1 MRYGLTV
8 RGKAT
13 KDGIEC
19 LYRGRTAKVR
29 VSSAGAYLIWNE
41 NGETKIAMNVKMF
54 KLMCDLEDV
63 KVRIKEAE
71 GDLKKFYESAQQGI
85 EYRLGVRQWV

>member
-8 RGKAT
+8 RGNAT

-19 LYRGRTAKVR
+19 LYRGRIAKAR
-29 VSSAGAYLIWNE
+29 ASSAGAYLIWKE
-41 NGETKIAMNVKMF
+41 KGETKIAVNVTTF

-63 KVRIKEAE
+63 KERINEAE
-71 GDLKKFYESAQQGI
+71 GDLKKFYESARIGI
-85 EYRLGVRQWV
+85 EYRLGVRQWI